1 MKKITAGIIGI
12 GFIGRGHVEALRRL
26 GYIDI
31 AIACRGG
38 EEEAKAKADELC
50 IDKYF
55 GSYDEL
61 IADPDIDVIHICTPN
76 SQHYEQAKAALVA
89 GKHVF
94 CEKPLTVTAE
104 QAKDLVQIAQEKNLV
119 AAVHFNKRFYPLI
132 YQAKAMFES
141 GEIGEVL
148 AINGSYNQDWLLYE
162 TDYNWIVESKYSG
175 HSRVVDDLG
184 SHWFD
189 LTKFITGVRISKV
202 FADYATF
209 FPTRKKPLKPVETF
223 AGKMDNPEGVSDVE
237 VTTEDYAGVL
247 LRYDNGARG
256 SFTTSQ
262 SLAGRKNRCY
272 FEIFGTKRSLFWDE
286 EKPNEL
292 WVGSREEGNMLI
304 MKDPSLLDESAV
316 EFSSYPG
323 GHNEGFNDTS
333 KQFFGKF
340 YGYILNDGK
349 GKGEKESFPTFEDGY
364 RQALICEKIFESQ
377 QKEKWVAVD

>member
-1 MKKITAGIIGI
+1 M
-12 GFIGRGHVEALRRL
+12 
-26 GYIDI
+26 
-31 AIACRGG
+31 
-38 EEEAKAKADELC
+38 
-50 IDKYF
+50 
-55 GSYDEL
+55 
-61 IADPDIDVIHICTPN
+61 IADPQIDIVHICTPN
-76 SQHYEQAKAALVA
+76 SQHFEQAKAALLA

-94 CEKPLTVTAE
+94 CEKPLTVTSD
-104 QAKDLVQIAQEKNLV
+104 QASELVKIAKEKNLV
-119 AAVHFNKRFYPLI
+119 TAVHFNKRFYPLI
-132 YQAKAMFES
+132 YQAKAMFEK

-189 LTKFITGVRISKV
+189 LTKFITGAKIEKV

-209 FPTRKKPLKPVETF
+209 FPIRKKPLKPVETF
-223 AGKMDNPEGVSDVE
+223 AGKIFNPEDVADVE

-272 FEIFGTKRSLFWDE
+272 FEIYGTKKSLFWDE

-340 YGYILNDGK
+340 YEYILNDGK

-377 QKEKWVAVD
+377 KQEKWVDVN